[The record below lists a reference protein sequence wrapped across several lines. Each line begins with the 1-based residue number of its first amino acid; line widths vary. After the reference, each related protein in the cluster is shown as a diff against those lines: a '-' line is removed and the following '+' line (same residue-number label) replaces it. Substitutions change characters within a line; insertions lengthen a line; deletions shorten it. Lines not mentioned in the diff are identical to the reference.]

1 MLENNSG
8 ETPQERHQ
16 TTNHNSGVSHASI
29 PTGPVGRNS
38 GYGGTN
44 SRETRDASGRWLPG
58 NPWRFPKGHS
68 GNPRGRPR
76 VDHTLLSWEVIEMRE
91 RFRGYPRKDVFG
103 ALYVESGNAYR
114 SALLAGYAATTAK
127 SKAYLMAR
135 RVRKGLGME

>member
-16 TTNHNSGVSHASI
+16 STDRNNGVPHI
-29 PTGPVGRNS
+29 PAPTELAGINND
-38 GYGGTN
+38 YGGTN
-44 SRETRDASGRWLPG
+44 SRETRDARGRFLPG

-91 RFRGYPRKDVFG
+91 RFRGYSRKDVFG

-135 RVRKGLGME
+135 RVRKELGME